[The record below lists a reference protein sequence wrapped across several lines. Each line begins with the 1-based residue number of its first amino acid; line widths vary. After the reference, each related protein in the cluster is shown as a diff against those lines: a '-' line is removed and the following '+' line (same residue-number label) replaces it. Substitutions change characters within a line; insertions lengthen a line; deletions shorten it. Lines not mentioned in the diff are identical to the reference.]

1 MVIFLLLLASV
12 AAYVIVMIGMGR
24 LGKDIFRTTRDS
36 LLFQIIRN
44 AMCVVMMAAITLILG
59 RSLLPSGYVLLL
71 AGAMGAAQLLSSVS
85 SLACFKYGPV
95 SISILIYSSL
105 SMLISSLAGPVFWK
119 ESISFFQI
127 VGIVLSILSMTLLT
141 EKSPEKKASFM
152 WVICLI
158 LAGIGGGMQGPVQ
171 KVLTT
176 SQYASQ
182 NMEFITYSFVF
193 STAASVITYFL
204 IAGINKKNEN
214 GSGGITYR
222 IRGKVFWLFLSQAVL
237 SVFLNIN
244 NLKLVDELPTVIFF
258 PAYSIGGLLIMTI
271 ASRFLFKEKMN
282 GRQTAGFVVG
292 LFALL
297 LISGTLEKL
306 FALLTGSV

>member
-1 MVIFLLLLASV
+1 MVIFLLLLASI
-12 AAYVIVMIGMGR
+12 AAYVIVMLGMGS
-24 LGKDIFRTTRDS
+24 LGKNVFQTTRDR
-36 LLFQIIRN
+36 LLFQIVRN
-44 AMCVVMMAAITLILG
+44 AMCVVIMVAFTLLLG
-59 RSLLPSGYVLLL
+59 HSLLPSGFVLLL

-95 SISILIYSSL
+95 SISILIYSSM
-105 SMLISSLAGPVFWK
+105 SMLISALAGPVFWH

-127 VGIVLSILSMTLLT
+127 VGIFLSVLSMTLLT
-141 EKSPEKKASFM
+141 EKSPEKKTSFM

-158 LAGIGGGMQGPVQ
+158 LAAVGGGMQGPIQ

-176 SQYASQ
+176 SAYAAE

-193 STAASVITYFL
+193 STVASVITFFL
-204 IAGINKKNEN
+204 IAGVKKN
-214 GSGGITYR
+214 GSDGSVTYR
-222 IRGKVFWLFLSQAVL
+222 IRGKVFWLFVSQAAL

-244 NLKLVDELPTVIFF
+244 NLKLVKELPTVIFF
-258 PAYSIGGLLIMTI
+258 PAYNIGGLLITTI
-271 ASRFLFKEKMN
+271 ASRFLFREKMN
-282 GRQTAGFVVG
+282 GRQTAGFIVG

-306 FALLTGSV
+306 FDLCF